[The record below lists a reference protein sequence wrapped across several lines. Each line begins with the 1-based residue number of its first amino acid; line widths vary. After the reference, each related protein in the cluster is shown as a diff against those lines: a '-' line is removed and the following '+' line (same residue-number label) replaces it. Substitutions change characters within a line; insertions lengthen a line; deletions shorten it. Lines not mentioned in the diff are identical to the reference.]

1 MVFIK
6 EKAIN
11 AFNFLVADNRFV
23 GAVLLPPR
31 QSVMSIHRDDSS
43 IRKVFDRAELYR
55 ELERE
60 DKTRPIGDAQKPV
73 VKIEKFSEKLV

>member
-1 MVFIK
+1 M
-6 EKAIN
+6 
-11 AFNFLVADNRFV
+11 VADNRFV

-31 QSVMSIHRDDSS
+31 QSDISTHRDNAS

-73 VKIEKFSEKLV
+73 IKIEKFSEKLV